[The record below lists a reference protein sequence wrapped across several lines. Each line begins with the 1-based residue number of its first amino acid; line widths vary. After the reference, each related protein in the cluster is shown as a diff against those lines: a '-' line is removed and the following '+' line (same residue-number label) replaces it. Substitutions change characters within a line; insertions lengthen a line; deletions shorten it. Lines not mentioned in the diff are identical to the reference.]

1 MRAAVTRGG
10 AIVATDLAEP
20 SPGPG
25 EVLVA
30 VKACGICG
38 SDLHTLRHA
47 GTVLEMAQA
56 AGVDMPFDPD
66 RDFVMG
72 HELTAEVLELGP
84 ETEGATI
91 APGDLITSIPALF
104 PASGPVL
111 LGFSNEY
118 PGAYAERML
127 LTVALCTKL
136 PDGLDHRRA
145 ALTEPMSVG
154 RHAVNRAGHARGD
167 AALVY
172 GCGPIGLAVIADLRN
187 RGVEMIAAADFSPR
201 RRSIAESMGAT
212 VVVDPRV
219 ESVVEA
225 WRRIDGRRPLVIY
238 EAVGV
243 PGMLEQA
250 IADAPPNSR
259 VCVVGV
265 CMEEDRIQP
274 MLAVVKELDVRFAF
288 GSDPIEFGESLDAIA
303 SGAIDVTPM
312 ITGVVG
318 IDGVSAAFDALG
330 SPDEH
335 VKILVEPGGPLTPM
349 PMPV

>member
-1 MRAAVTRGG
+1 
-10 AIVATDLAEP
+10 
-20 SPGPG
+20 
-25 EVLVA
+25 
-30 VKACGICG
+30 
-38 SDLHTLRHA
+38 
-47 GTVLEMAQA
+47 
-56 AGVDMPFDPD
+56 
-66 RDFVMG
+66 
-72 HELTAEVLELGP
+72 
-84 ETEGATI
+84 
-91 APGDLITSIPALF
+91 
-104 PASGPVL
+104 
-111 LGFSNEY
+111 
-118 PGAYAERML
+118 
-127 LTVALCTKL
+127 
-136 PDGLDHRRA
+136 
-145 ALTEPMSVG
+145 
-154 RHAVNRAGHARGD
+154 
-167 AALVY
+167 VY

-225 WRRIDGRRPLVIY
+225 WRRIDGKRPLVIY

-250 IADAPPNSR
+250 IADAPPHSR